1 MENNNQVVVSVHKAY
16 TKKINE
22 ITDELQK
29 FHSINGKSLPH
40 QEVGDFVQII
50 LPKTSYNSIENVQ
63 RTLVKYEGTPAYYS
77 GNVSEVSFEKESNL
91 VIDNMKSI
99 RKSLTQENVENKIK
113 IK

>member
-1 MENNNQVVVSVHKAY
+1 MENNHQVVVSIHKAY

-50 LPKTSYNSIENVQ
+50 LPKTSYNSIEDVQ

-77 GNVSEVSFEKESNL
+77 GNVSEVSFEKESNP
-91 VIDNMKSI
+91 VIDKIKSI
-99 RKSLTQENVENKIK
+99 RKSSPQETFENKIK